1 MRNKFTQNVSV
12 KCSYSF
18 RLFLSSNM
26 HVHCTMNSEEKKKN
40 VLETQQTL
48 KDGKQVKKEKHK
60 TVKNRKNLIY
70 FF

>member
-1 MRNKFTQNVSV
+1 
-12 KCSYSF
+12 
-18 RLFLSSNM
+18 
-26 HVHCTMNSEEKKKN
+26 MNSEEKKKI

-60 TVKNRKNLIY
+60 TVKKIGKTQPI